1 MKYALRLKLAARE
14 LARELTTLRA
24 DRDSSKLAIAIYEA
38 RLTAVTA
45 ARKKWGAWLKAHPHS
60 TPQERRDAKY
70 ALGLPVT
77 RSECLQQIE
86 RIHRDVEARFAS

>member
-1 MKYALRLKLAARE
+1 MKYTLRLKLAARE
-14 LARELTTLRA
+14 LARELRALRA

-38 RLTAVTA
+38 RLTAVTQ
-45 ARKKWGAWLKAHPHS
+45 ARQKWTAWLNAHPES
-60 TPQERRDAKY
+60 TLQERRAAKY

-86 RIHRDVEARFAS
+86 RIHREVLERFEA